1 MRKIDAILLAV
12 LLAVAAVLGTLAVT
26 RSVRLGIQSKT
37 NTSQNVDAI
46 VAVHTRKL
54 NANEAALRRAL
65 AKKPPKL
72 PALPALPAAMSS
84 QRTVSAQTQPIVV
97 VTRAPSAAAPSAA
110 ASTASGEPEH
120 EHEQERE
127 HNQRSQEGERD
138 D

>member
-97 VTRAPSAAAPSAA
+97 VTRAPSAAA
-110 ASTASGEPEH
+110 STASGEPEH

>member
-26 RSVRLGIQSKT
+26 RSVRLGMQSKT

-46 VAVHTRKL
+46 VAAHTRKL

-72 PALPALPAAMSS
+72 PALPVATSS
-84 QRTVSAQTQPIVV
+84 PRTSSVQTQPIVV
-97 VTRAPSAAAPSAA
+97 VTRAPSAVAPSTT
-110 ASTASGEPEH
+110 ASTASGEH
-120 EHEQERE
+120 EQEQERE